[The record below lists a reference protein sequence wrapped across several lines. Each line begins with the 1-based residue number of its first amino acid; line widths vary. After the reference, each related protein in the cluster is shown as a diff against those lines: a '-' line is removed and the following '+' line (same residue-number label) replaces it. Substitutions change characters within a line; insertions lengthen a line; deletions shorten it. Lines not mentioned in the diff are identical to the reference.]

1 VNVEADRRQ
10 GPPDSDGAGNVE
22 SGRRREPP
30 DNDGGVNVEEEQT
43 RVVIARLARP
53 HASGG
58 YVVGEATI
66 RAEGATFPALKAW
79 ILNHGGTP
87 EAPTAVAEG
96 GGLHGFGRQTARA
109 ASQYLLPPGTFN

>member
-1 VNVEADRRQ
+1 M
-10 GPPDSDGAGNVE
+10 SME
-22 SGRRREPP
+22 SGRRREPSEH
-30 DNDGGVNVEEEQT
+30 DRGVNAESGRRREPSEPDGAVNVDEDQT

-79 ILNHGGTP
+79 ILAHGGTAQ
-87 EAPTAVAEG
+87 APAAVAES

-109 ASQYLLPPGTFN
+109 ASQYLLPPGTFS